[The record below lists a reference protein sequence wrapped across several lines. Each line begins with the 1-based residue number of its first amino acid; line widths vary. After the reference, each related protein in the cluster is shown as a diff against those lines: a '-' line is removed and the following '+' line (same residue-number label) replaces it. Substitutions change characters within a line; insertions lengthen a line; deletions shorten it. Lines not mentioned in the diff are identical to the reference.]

1 LDIISA
7 FCIGWASYPKASI
20 MEGKSKIESLKSTPE
35 EVAILGGGISGK
47 AAQKLVCSRGKASSV
62 FSEDERIFDQSAA
75 ESCSFVV
82 QSPGFSP
89 MHPWVKVAK
98 DANKICIS
106 ELDLAFAYGSF
117 SEMVAVTG
125 TNGKTSLTG
134 ILNHIANQLQ
144 IPALSL
150 GNIGI
155 PLSDAVT
162 RGADKDRLIFH
173 ETSSFQAITSK
184 FFKPDSVIWINF
196 SPDHLD
202 YHGSIK
208 DYFCAKLKLIQSC
221 VNPERV
227 FLGPSVL
234 KFAKEHSIPINPFF
248 HEVQLLGKAEIP
260 PQINA
265 FHLSHPQVENLG
277 FALAWFL
284 QRGISRSEFFAA
296 LEGYQPEPYRL
307 QKVSDINGVKFWND
321 AKSTNL
327 GSVLSACKSFAKK
340 IIWIGG
346 GKNKGQG
353 LDDFSTAIFPYLEKA
368 FVIGQTGGELCK
380 HLVSKGVQTEICLT
394 LRDAV
399 CRAYQ
404 SAQGV
409 SHILFS
415 PGFASFDMFKD
426 YSDRGNSF
434 TSIVFD
440 LKSAAQATTKLT

>member
-1 LDIISA
+1 
-7 FCIGWASYPKASI
+7 
-20 MEGKSKIESLKSTPE
+20 MEGKSQIESLMSTPE
-35 EVAILGGGISGK
+35 KVAILGGGISGR
-47 AAQKLVCSRGKASSV
+47 AAQKLVCSRGKESTI
-62 FSEDERIFDQSAA
+62 FSEDGRIFDQSVA
-75 ESCSFVV
+75 ESSSFVI

-89 MHPWVKVAK
+89 MHPWVKVAR

-106 ELDLAFAYGSF
+106 ELDLAFVYGSF

-134 ILNHIANQLQ
+134 MLNHIANQLQ

-155 PLSDAVT
+155 PLSDAVA

-184 FFKPDSVIWINF
+184 FFKTDSVIWINF
-196 SPDHLD
+196 SLDHLD

-208 DYFCAKLKLIQSC
+208 DYFSAKLKLIHGC
-221 VNPERV
+221 VNPKRV

-234 KFAKEHSIPINPFF
+234 KFAKEHSFTINPSF
-248 HEVQLLGKAEIP
+248 HEVQSLSKSEIP
-260 PQINA
+260 THINA
-265 FHLSHPQVENLG
+265 FHLSRPQIENLG

-284 QRGISRSEFFAA
+284 ERGISRSEIFTA

-327 GSVLSACKSFAKK
+327 GSVLSACKSFTKK

-346 GKNKGQG
+346 GKNKGQV
-353 LDDFSTAIFPYLEKA
+353 LDDFSTAIFPHLEKA
-368 FVIGQTGGELCK
+368 FVIGQTAGELCK
-380 HLVSKGVQTEICLT
+380 NLVSKGIKTEICLT

-399 CRAYQ
+399 YRAYQ

-409 SHILFS
+409 SNVLFS

-440 LKSAAQATTKLT
+440 LKSAAQATTKIT